1 MTVKPISTTT
11 TGGLGVAGLQQGG
24 LSLQG
29 SQASTGLKL
38 PNLTATTSTTAAA
51 TSGGTGLGGLG
62 GLKQTTTS
70 STSTT
75 AAAPTLGLGLG
86 RSLAAASTSAATAAA
101 SATSKAQTTLKTEF
115 KGLGGVGTV
124 ETTKKG
130 AGRDGLVLTNMLIA
144 HDSDEIFYV
153 HVIIGLQFCRSR
165 CQMSLCS

>member
-1 MTVKPISTTT
+1 M
-11 TGGLGVAGLQQGG
+11 
-24 LSLQG
+24 
-29 SQASTGLKL
+29 
-38 PNLTATTSTTAAA
+38 TTAAA
-51 TSGGTGLGGLG
+51 TSGGTGLGGLGGLG